1 MLCWIF
7 KDLKGICERK
17 MRMCSLSDSTVCVI
31 SMAEIYNKALSLNY
45 TAFGFPPSVIRLQ
58 LESHY
63 TYTRVGLH
71 SPNGTGLSQ
80 RRWNSFQR
88 NNFNTGGQMLL
99 SITHMWLSQWFQ
111 WRYSG
116 VTRGRTPW
124 SHGADVKNPSTC
136 IDMSI
141 YMQVYIGI
149 YIDKYI
155 YRHV

>member
-1 MLCWIF
+1 
-7 KDLKGICERK
+7 
-17 MRMCSLSDSTVCVI
+17 MCFLSDSTVRVI
-31 SMAEIYNKALSLNY
+31 SMAETYNKALSLNY

-99 SITHMWLSQWFQ
+99 SITHMT
-111 WRYSG
+111 
-116 VTRGRTPW
+116 VTVISMRILRCNQGQNTLVTCSRCEKSKYMYRQTM
-124 SHGADVKNPSTC
+124 STSFFKQLLYC
-136 IDMSI
+136 
-141 YMQVYIGI
+141 GW
-149 YIDKYI
+149 KTTEL
-155 YRHV
+155 